1 MSTHLISLKH
11 FETDNEQLYKV
22 KETATAA
29 AHIFSTF
36 PHLDWLH
43 SSDSKV
49 SCLTV
54 WPRCQA
60 TSLTRES
67 VSVPQQ
73 SHEPGRAS
81 EFSWLWRETLRTDQ
95 RGLCAKKWTC
105 QCAVRVWCCFIVKLK
120 PFAYIFLEGW
130 LALFWHELGI
140 AWKLKQLQFCFICW
154 FTGAKTFLPL
164 K

>member
-11 FETDNEQLYKV
+11 SETDNELLYKV
-22 KETATAA
+22 KQTATAA

-36 PHLDWLH
+36 PHLGWLH

-73 SHEPGRAS
+73 SHEPGTAS
-81 EFSWLWRETLRTDQ
+81 EFSRLWRETLRTDQ
-95 RGLCAKKWTC
+95 RGLCAEKWTC
-105 QCAVRVWCCFIVKLK
+105 QCAVSVWCCFFVKLK
-120 PFAYIFLEGW
+120 PFAYIFFKRTVGSILAWVRDCLRTQAIE
-130 LALFWHELGI
+130 ALFYLLVYCC
-140 AWKLKQLQFCFICW
+140 KKKCNC
-154 FTGAKTFLPL
+154 
-164 K
+164 